1 MRHYR
6 KFQSTYCNVSL
17 VKFYLPCCK
26 KRKIIS
32 SKVCDSF
39 SWNACAK
46 WSDLLCILNTF
57 NAKCIFLVLS
67 RWLKSYRNMIHP
79 KIPFA
84 QSSVCG
90 TVHLCLRVIRYD
102 FYSVEEAA
110 MRKELVSWEF
120 ASIMFNITRLFILKV
135 CILYLIGK

>member
-1 MRHYR
+1 MWYHSHSKPSIATFR
-6 KFQSTYCNVSL
+6 KAQFHFT
-17 VKFYLPCCK
+17 CCK
-26 KRKIIS
+26 RRRIIS
-32 SKVCDSF
+32 LKVCDSF

-67 RWLKSYRNMIHP
+67 RWLKSHRNMTHP

-84 QSSVCG
+84 QTELCG
-90 TVHLCLRVIRYD
+90 TVHMCLRVIRYE

-110 MRKELVSWEF
+110 MRKQLVSWEF
-120 ASIMFNITRLFILKV
+120 ASVMSNITSLFISNL
-135 CILYLIGK
+135 CIL